1 MRTKYS
7 SPMRFAFLLL
17 NIIKNLIIDV
27 AVKKAKRDL
36 VRLKIETQNF
46 VIVTMTRKICV
57 YLITIIEQGIAFYLS
72 LIRRAYLLT
81 KAFKISRQ
89 PEQIW

>member
-1 MRTKYS
+1 
-7 SPMRFAFLLL
+7 MRFAFLLL

-46 VIVTMTRKICV
+46 VIVTLTRKICV
-57 YLITIIEQGIAFYLS
+57 YSITIIEQGIAFYLS
-72 LIRRAYLLT
+72 LIRTYLQKRL
-81 KAFKISRQ
+81 KLVDNQNKYGR
-89 PEQIW
+89 